1 MAQDGKKPTTE
12 EKGKG
17 KAPAT
22 DGVNGIDGKK
32 EPKKDK
38 DGKIIEDDAKI
49 GAEGMSRC
57 IICGVRLAWL
67 RPRCIEL
74 FLA

>member
-1 MAQDGKKPTTE
+1 MANDAKKPTTE

-22 DGVNGIDGKK
+22 DDVDGKK

-38 DGKIIEDDAKI
+38 DGKIIEDDKA
-49 GAEGMSRC
+49 GAEGMPDLGPTYRHLSRT
-57 IICGVRLAWL
+57 IAD
-67 RPRCIEL
+67 EL
-74 FLA
+74 LQF

>member
-1 MAQDGKKPTTE
+1 MAQDDKKRTTE

-17 KAPAT
+17 NAAAT
-22 DGVNGIDGKK
+22 DAVNGIDGKK

-49 GAEGMSRC
+49 GVEGMLSATQR
-57 IICGVRLAWL
+57 AL
-67 RPRCIEL
+67 RTMMDRG
-74 FLA
+74 